1 MCIIILVSFVHFW
14 KEKSHLLGHWPCYCI
29 VRTLWHLSQ
38 TSLYLYFQYKQ
49 YYRKFQAIL
58 SLSVLQGGHHT
69 RDDTR
74 ASGKA
79 VSPRL
84 SSLNWLFY
92 GWGLG
97 ALWWVTLTN
106 WRDIQREL
114 SNWDFFFMFISLILA
129 TAQLEFLIFQ
139 TIFNILLSKLHL
151 NLQITLHYLHG
162 HQKCME
168 SKYFLN
174 YKPRELGF
182 C

>member
-1 MCIIILVSFVHFW
+1 MSDAHKLEGYPKGII
-14 KEKSHLLGHWPCYCI
+14 KLG
-29 VRTLWHLSQ
+29 
-38 TSLYLYFQYKQ
+38 
-49 YYRKFQAIL
+49 
-58 SLSVLQGGHHT
+58 
-69 RDDTR
+69 
-74 ASGKA
+74 
-79 VSPRL
+79 
-84 SSLNWLFY
+84 
-92 GWGLG
+92 
-97 ALWWVTLTN
+97 
-106 WRDIQREL
+106 
-114 SNWDFFFMFISLILA
+114 FFFVFISLILA

>member
-1 MCIIILVSFVHFW
+1 MCIIILVSFIHFW

-49 YYRKFQAIL
+49 SYRKFQAIL

-114 SNWDFFFMFISLILA
+114 SNWDFFRVYLFDLSYCTVRISYLPDDFQHFTVKITFEPTNYLA
-129 TAQLEFLIFQ
+129 LSSWPPKMHGIEIF
-139 TIFNILLSKLHL
+139 SKL
-151 NLQITLHYLHG
+151 
-162 HQKCME
+162 
-168 SKYFLN
+168 
-174 YKPRELGF
+174 
-182 C
+182 